1 MTNREARWWWLAAA
15 VALITWVVTAF
26 VLALETG
33 WVHVLLVAG
42 VLATVRGIVE
52 SDRADADKAD
62 KATARDR
69 P

>member
-1 MTNREARWWWLAAA
+1 MS
-15 VALITWVVTAF
+15 
-26 VLALETG
+26 LETG

-42 VLATVRGIVE
+42 ALAVVRGIVE
-52 SDRADADKAD
+52 ADRADADKAD